1 MEIINHKMLFFCL
14 GKFSTIMAPVDG
26 VEQHFYVKNNKNI
39 QTGITLLKEFSK
51 NNFIWFADKPSIIL

>member
-1 MEIINHKMLFFCL
+1 
-14 GKFSTIMAPVDG
+14 MAPVDG